1 MVVKVFLFKFR
12 QPISGSLISH
22 QLYPDFR
29 FSNCLSPDHSFT
41 NALAHLPYGRI
52 NGSQSYGDQHIMI
65 SKQAILAGHICLD
78 IAPDFSSLE
87 EGQFQRLFQPGRLL
101 QTNTI
106 NLSTGGSVPNTGL
119 SMHRL
124 GVPVRLIGKIGTDLF
139 GQAVQDIL
147 RHESPHLAEDL
158 VIDLSLPTSATI
170 IINSSGFDRAFL
182 HNPGANKAFYASDLR
197 REILQGADLFHFGY
211 PPLMRSIYRGDG
223 AELVSIFQRA
233 RRAGLTTSLDFTLPD
248 LSSPAGEADWPTILA
263 NALPFVDLF
272 VPSIEELAFLLDR
285 DAFDRMCAD
294 KQHLFVEKVDPGLLD
309 ALSEIVLSYGVKAL
323 LVKLGHRGVYLRTAS
338 QLNWEKAGRGLEG
351 LDDSWH
357 ERKIWAPAYQAAVRG
372 TCGAGDAAIAGFLA
386 SILKGTNPE
395 TALKMAAA
403 AGAISVESTIVHSG
417 LKTWDEVWRRI
428 QQGWETLTLDL
439 SAQGWR
445 KDQDLDLWTM

>member
-1 MVVKVFLFKFR
+1 
-12 QPISGSLISH
+12 
-22 QLYPDFR
+22 
-29 FSNCLSPDHSFT
+29 
-41 NALAHLPYGRI
+41 
-52 NGSQSYGDQHIMI
+52 MI

-78 IAPDFSSLE
+78 ITPDFSSLG
-87 EGQFQRLFQPGRLL
+87 EGQFQHLFQPGRLL

-147 RHESPHLAEDL
+147 RDESPHLAEDL

-170 IINSSGFDRAFL
+170 IINPPGFDRAFF

-197 REILQGADLFHFGY
+197 REVLQGADLFHFGY

-223 AELVSIFQRA
+223 AELVSIFHRA

-248 LSSPAGEADWPTILA
+248 PSSPAGEANWPTILA
-263 NALPFVDLF
+263 NALPLVDLF
-272 VPSIEELAFLLDR
+272 VPSIEELTFLFDR
-285 DAFDRMCAD
+285 DVFERLCAD
-294 KQHLFVEKVDPGLLD
+294 TQQPFIEKVDAGLLG

-323 LVKLGHRGVYLRTAS
+323 LVKLGHRGIYLHTAS
-338 QLNWEKAGRGLEG
+338 KRNWEKGGRGLDG

-357 ERKIWAPAYQAAVRG
+357 DRKIWVPAFQAAVRG
-372 TCGAGDAAIAGFLA
+372 TTGAGDAAIAGFLA

-395 TALKMAAA
+395 TALRMAAA
-403 AGAISVESTIVHSG
+403 AGAISVDSPDVHSG
-417 LKTWDEVWRRI
+417 LKPWDEVWTRV
-428 QQGWETLTLDL
+428 QQGWDTLPLDL
-439 SAQGWR
+439 TAQGWQ
-445 KDQDLDLWTM
+445 KDQTYDLWKM